1 MKALAEKQSGSLD
14 GSLSSL
20 QTALQLISSKRP
32 GKSLLPPLSPS
43 ETVTVYLELVQVHT
57 RLGHT
62 HEAAK
67 VMQDA
72 INMFTGSPE
81 EVRWVYMY
89 VIIMAIVFKD
99 NLNRKYVCNCQGIP
113 MHYDENTQ
121 PVLNVLVM

>member
-57 RLGHT
+57 KLGHT

-72 INMFTGSPE
+72 INTFAGNPE
-81 EVRWVYMY
+81 EVR
-89 VIIMAIVFKD
+89 
-99 NLNRKYVCNCQGIP
+99 
-113 MHYDENTQ
+113 
-121 PVLNVLVM
+121 